1 MIPGI
6 MEHIERAGVH
16 SGDSIAV
23 YPPFNLSAAFQEKV
37 CDISVRLALALGTRG
52 RVNIQYLIDNQE
64 LYVIEVNPR
73 ASRTIPYISKVTGV
87 PMEVALLTEQIK
99 ALTEHL
105 KKNHK
110 DAASKRGLM
119 ILVGQRRSLLDYLAR
134 TDRDAYLRLIVSLGL
149 RK

>member
-1 MIPGI
+1 MALSK
-6 MEHIERAGVH
+6 ERKAEIVKQYGK
-16 SGDSIAV
+16 
-23 YPPFNLSAAFQEKV
+23 NEK
-37 CDISVRLALALGTRG
+37 DTGS
-52 RVNIQYLIDNQE
+52 
-64 LYVIEVNPR
+64 IEVQ
-73 ASRTIPYISKVTGV
+73 
-87 PMEVALLTEQIK
+87 VALLTEQIK

-134 TDRDAYLRLIVSLGL
+134 TDRDSYLRLIVALGL